1 MRSPNWGFRIDLKTV
16 TRYREMPNLEIKTEG
31 QVLKDKIALL
41 NSTSNSDVPSLIIV
55 LEELEDLAHKVSHL
69 AFTF

>member
-1 MRSPNWGFRIDLKTV
+1 
-16 TRYREMPNLEIKTEG
+16 MPNLEIKTEG

-55 LEELEDLAHKVSHL
+55 LEELEDLAHKVSRFKL
-69 AFTF
+69 MFLFTQLRPKFYLWNRRF